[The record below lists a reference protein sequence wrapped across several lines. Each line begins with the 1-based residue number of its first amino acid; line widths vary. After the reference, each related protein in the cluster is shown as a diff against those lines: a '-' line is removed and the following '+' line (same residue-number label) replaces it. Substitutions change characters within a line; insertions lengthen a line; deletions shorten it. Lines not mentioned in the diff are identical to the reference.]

1 MRLISLFFILF
12 LSSCASKFR
21 DVPSNPSPIKNKFNS
36 IDSNKDLLISK
47 EEYDLYE
54 QAEYNLIDPVIWFSI
69 ILALVFLFSVV
80 LGYFIKNK

>member
-1 MRLISLFFILF
+1 MRLIGLFFILF

-36 IDSNKDLLISK
+36 IDSNKDLLISE
-47 EEYDLYE
+47 EEYGLYE
-54 QAEYNLIDPVIWFSI
+54 QAEYNFFDPVIWFSI
-69 ILALVFLFSVV
+69 ILLFVFLFSIA